1 MKKLLSILIIAL
13 FCTACTREEFSTLEI
28 VYHNGDTITLLPNY
42 DNGNIISTE
51 YYFDGELIGETTE
64 MPFVYEYTLHAVSA
78 GQHQIDTKT
87 YTEKLV
93 HISVRTI
100 NVEL

>member
-1 MKKLLSILIIAL
+1 MKKLLSILIITLACAG
-13 FCTACTREEFSTLEI
+13 CTKEEFSITEI

-42 DNGNIISTE
+42 DNGNIISAE

-64 MPFVYEYTLHAVSA
+64 MPFVYEYTLRGVSA

-87 YTEKLV
+87 YSENIV
-93 HISVRTI
+93 HTSIKRI
-100 NVEL
+100 KVEL

>member
-1 MKKLLSILIIAL
+1 MKKLLSILIITLACAS
-13 FCTACTREEFSTLEI
+13 CTKEEFSITEI
-28 VYHNGDTITLLPNY
+28 VYHNGDTLTLLPNY
-42 DNGNIISTE
+42 DSGDIINVE
-51 YYFDGELIGETTE
+51 YFFDGEQIADVRE
-64 MPFVYEYTLHAVSA
+64 MPFVYEYKLHAVSA

-100 NVEL
+100 KVEL